1 MKMKRILLITFLLLA
16 VLTIGAVSAEDSN
29 ATSDDLQVVDEGDD
43 VIALNGYEE
52 DEHSI
57 TVNED
62 DEDGIDL
69 DDNEGDV
76 ASIDL
81 PSGTKK
87 GSFRVYNGNE
97 VIARSDIDLD
107 DENYWEDDGDVL
119 TGYLYVEDLA
129 LDKINNGDILSFKFF
144 EYLNSQYVEFEDMT
158 VLCKVKITGSTMFLT
173 EIDSEV
179 EAEISVNDIALNKTS
194 ENFTFVNVTE
204 RNGTFIITV
213 EHDNEEYVVFK
224 ENLMTTNRQYLKFD
238 DEDGN
243 PYYCFAFSLDDL
255 NNYVAQNLDGMD
267 SFVDMINNEVISS
280 GDEMY
285 FEIYEDENDE
295 DSEIASESWTIA
307 IKNGKI
313 YFDDDEDDVDVD
325 YDELNIVMDKGWN
338 ETVII
343 TYEVKKGI
351 KGKIVIYLNDDQT
364 PVFDKNIRDCQPV
377 DYDPDDESDYYDITI
392 ADLNI
397 THAGEYML
405 RCYFDDESGNHI
417 YSYDEEDPETL
428 VLLPSQTIT
437 GDNATIWVEPRP
449 ISVDDEDEIV
459 IRINATDAQA
469 DDEVIIYVDGNETP
483 IIIYLGNC
491 TLDEDGNYTITSGQ
505 LDLGVGNH
513 TLNITCKG
521 TNSVGNVTILTDLE
535 IEIADETVYTTLNA
549 AFVFISLKEED
560 ITGSSDIT
568 GLVNVT
574 ITDSEGNV
582 IATIVKDIENNEINP
597 DFNLESLVIY
607 TNEMGVELNGTYNVS
622 VRYYNG
628 NKGEVKAEGSVT
640 FKELG
645 ADDYGISIKDV
656 IDDNNIIIFNELPL
670 DNDILVSIDGNEPL
684 RFDESSLNKGVD
696 SQHNPIYFINQ
707 TQLGLTDGP
716 HSISVSIEN
725 GIDIIPL
732 ANVNVT
738 VDLKENVDPE
748 LTISVA
754 NIEVGNEAIVLIT
767 TNSTF
772 TGSVLVQVANR
783 NLTVNVVNGQGN
795 VSVTDLDVGTYTA
808 TATFAPN
815 AFFLSSVKNA
825 TFNVTAKQVQPEKK
839 DDIKPVVKNTVKLTL
854 KKVKV
859 KRSAKKLVLKAT
871 LKINGKAAKGK
882 KIIFKFKGKKY
893 KAKTNKKGVAK
904 AKIKKKVLKK
914 LKKGKKVTY
923 TAKYGKITKKVTVKV
938 KK

>member
-1 MKMKRILLITFLLLA
+1 MKMKRILLIAFLLLA

-29 ATSDDLQVVDEGDD
+29 ATTDDLQVVDEGDD
-43 VIALNGYEE
+43 VIALNGYDE
-52 DEHSI
+52 DEHYI

-62 DEDGIDL
+62 DEEGIDL
-69 DDNEGDV
+69 DDDTSEV

-81 PSGTKK
+81 PTGTNK
-87 GSFRVYNGNE
+87 GSFRVYNGE
-97 VIARSDIDLD
+97 VEVARSDIDLD
-107 DENYWEDDGDVL
+107 DDDHWEDDDEVL
-119 TGYLYVEDLA
+119 TGYLHVEDLA

-194 ENFTFVNVTE
+194 ENFIFVNVTE
-204 RNGTFIITV
+204 RIGTFIITV
-213 EHDNEEYVVFK
+213 ETDSEDYVVFK
-224 ENLMTTNRQYLKFD
+224 ENLMTTNRQYSEFD
-238 DEDGN
+238 DEDETH
-243 PYYCFAFSLDDL
+243 YYCFAFSLDDL
-255 NNYVAQNLDGMD
+255 NNYVAQNLVGAD
-267 SFVDMINNEVISS
+267 SFVEMINNEVFSS

-285 FEIYEDENDE
+285 FELYEDEDDE
-295 DSEIASESWTIA
+295 DSEITSESWTIN
-307 IKNGKI
+307 IRNGKI
-313 YFDDDEDDVDVD
+313 SFDDEEDKVDVNYEDDL
-325 YDELNIVMDKGWN
+325 EIPMEGAWN
-338 ETVII
+338 ETVILS
-343 TYEVKKGI
+343 YEVKKGVN
-351 KGKIVIYLNDDQT
+351 GKIVICLNDNQD
-364 PVFDKNIRDCQPV
+364 PAFEKALSDLVPV
-377 DYDPDDESDYYDITI
+377 DDDEDYNYYDITI

-397 THAGEYML
+397 TQAGEYVL
-405 RCYFDDESGNHI
+405 HCYFYENEVQI
-417 YSYDEEDPETL
+417 YPYDDEEDPETL
-428 VLLPSQTIT
+428 VLLPSQIVT
-437 GDNATIWVEPRP
+437 GENATIIVTPFNIR
-449 ISVDDEDEIV
+449 VDEDKTV
-459 IRINATDAQA
+459 ITINATDAQA

-491 TLDEDGNYTITSGQ
+491 TLDEDENYTITSGQ
-505 LDLGVGNH
+505 LKLGVGNH
-513 TLNITCKG
+513 TLNVTCKG

-549 AFVFISLKEED
+549 AFVFISLEND
-560 ITGSSDIT
+560 NIIDATDIT

-582 IATIVKDIENNEINP
+582 IATIEKDLEDGMSSVSE
-597 DFNLESLVIY
+597 FESLVIF

-656 IDDNNIIIFNELPL
+656 IDDDKIIIFNELPL
-670 DNDILVSIDGNEPL
+670 DNDILVAIDGNEPII
-684 RFDESSLNKGVD
+684 FTTSSLERDPQNKTT
-696 SQHNPIYFINQ
+696 YFINQ
-707 TQLGLTDGP
+707 TKLGLTDGP
-716 HSISVSIEN
+716 HSISVSIYSDK
-725 GIDIIPL
+725 GIIPL
-732 ANVNVT
+732 ANVNVI

-748 LTISVA
+748 LTISVT

-795 VSVTDLDVGTYTA
+795 VSVTGLDVGTYTA

-904 AKIKKKVLKK
+904 ATIKKKVLKK

>member
-29 ATSDDLQVVDEGDD
+29 ATSDDIQVAEDD
-43 VIALNGYEE
+43 VIALNEYDE
-52 DEHSI
+52 DVHCI
-57 TVNED
+57 YVNDD
-62 DEDGIDL
+62 DEGIDL
-69 DDNEGDV
+69 ETDESEV

-81 PSGTKK
+81 PSSTKK

-97 VIARSDIDLD
+97 EVAHSDIDLD
-107 DENYWEDDGDVL
+107 DEGHWGINEDDEEVL
-119 TGYLYVEDLA
+119 TGYLLVEDLN
-129 LDKINNGDILSFKFF
+129 LTKINNGDILSFKFL
-144 EYLNSQYVEFEDMT
+144 EYKNGQYVEFEDMT
-158 VLCKVKITGSTMFLT
+158 VLCKVKKTGSTMFLT

-179 EAEISVNDIALNKTS
+179 EADISVNDIALNKTS
-194 ENFTFVNVTE
+194 ENFIFVNVTE
-204 RNGTFIITV
+204 RIGTFIITV
-213 EHDNEEYVVFK
+213 DTDNEEYVVFK
-224 ENLMTTNRQYLKFD
+224 ENLMTTNRQYSEFD
-238 DEDGN
+238 DEDGTH
-243 PYYCFAFSLDDL
+243 YYCFAFSLDDL
-255 NNYVAQNLDGMD
+255 NNYIAQHLPGAD
-267 SFVDMINNEVISS
+267 SFVDMINNEFFSS

-285 FEIYEDENDE
+285 FEIYEDEDDE
-295 DSEIASESWTIA
+295 DSEIASESWTIN
-307 IKNGKI
+307 IRHGKI
-313 YFDDDEDDVDVD
+313 SFDEEEDKVDVIYEDDL
-325 YDELNIVMDKGWN
+325 EIPMEGAWN
-338 ETVII
+338 ETVILY
-343 TYEVKKGI
+343 YEVKKGTN
-351 KGKIVIYLNDDQT
+351 GKIVIRLNDNQAPAFEKALSDLV
-364 PVFDKNIRDCQPV
+364 PDE
-377 DYDPDDESDYYDITI
+377 DDEDVNYYNITI

-397 THAGEYML
+397 TQAGEYVL
-405 RCYFDDESGNHI
+405 HCYFYENEVQIYPYDDE
-417 YSYDEEDPETL
+417 EEPETL
-428 VLLPSQTIT
+428 VLLPSQIVT
-437 GDNATIWVEPRP
+437 GENATIIVTPFNIR
-449 ISVDDEDEIV
+449 VDEDKTV
-459 IRINATDAQA
+459 ITINATDGQNE
-469 DDEVIIYVDGNETP
+469 DEVIIYVDGNETP

-505 LDLGVGNH
+505 LNLGVGNH

-521 TNSVGNVTILTDLE
+521 TNSIGNVTILTDLE
-535 IEIADETVYTTLNA
+535 IEITDETVYTTLNA

-582 IATIVKDIENNEINP
+582 IATIEKDFEDGMNP
-597 DFNLESLVIY
+597 DPDFQYLVIL

-628 NKGEVKAEGSVT
+628 NKGEVEAEGSVT

-656 IDDNNIIIFNELPL
+656 IDDDKIIIFDELPL
-670 DNDILVSIDGNEPL
+670 DNDILVSIDGNEPIIITKSNL
-684 RFDESSLNKGVD
+684 DKDVSQNKTT
-696 SQHNPIYFINQ
+696 YFINQ
-707 TQLGLTDGP
+707 TKLGLTDGP
-716 HSISVSIEN
+716 HSISVSIYSDL
-725 GIDIIPL
+725 GMIPL
-732 ANVNVT
+732 ANVNVI

-783 NLTVNVVNGQGN
+783 NLTVNVVNGRGN
-795 VSVTDLDVGTYTA
+795 VSVTGLDVGTYTA
-808 TATFAPN
+808 TATFEPN

-904 AKIKKKVLKK
+904 ATIKKKVLKK